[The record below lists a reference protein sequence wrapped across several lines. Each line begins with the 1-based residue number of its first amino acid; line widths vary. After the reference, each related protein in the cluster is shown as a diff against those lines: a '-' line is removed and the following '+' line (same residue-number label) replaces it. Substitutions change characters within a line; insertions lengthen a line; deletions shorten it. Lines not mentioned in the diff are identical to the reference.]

1 MHLLQQFGVGCI
13 KFINNINSMDSL
25 IRNSK
30 QVKQVIDFTGIQ
42 NGKIHPSDIDFVFE
56 FDNKFLILGEV
67 KRYNNPIPM
76 GQQLLLERIIDKW
89 GEYGIAIKVEHN
101 FQNDDE
107 NIPLKECT
115 VTRKYTL
122 DKRWEPV
129 FPTNFK
135 EFINN
140 LGAEWN
146 CKKCKF

>member
-1 MHLLQQFGVGCI
+1 
-13 KFINNINSMDSL
+13 MDSL

-56 FDNKFLILGEV
+56 FDNRVLILGEV
-67 KRYNNPIPM
+67 KRYNNPIPK

-107 NIPLKECT
+107 NIPLKECK
-115 VTRKYTL
+115 VTSYYNKGEWQLVETH
-122 DKRWEPV
+122 
-129 FPTNFK
+129 FNFK

-140 LGAEWN
+140 LGVKWN

>member
-1 MHLLQQFGVGCI
+1 
-13 KFINNINSMDSL
+13 
-25 IRNSK
+25 
-30 QVKQVIDFTGIQ
+30 
-42 NGKIHPSDIDFVFE
+42 
-56 FDNKFLILGEV
+56 
-67 KRYNNPIPM
+67 
-76 GQQLLLERIIDKW
+76 
-89 GEYGIAIKVEHN
+89 EHN